1 MSEPNLVKTK
11 EDKMKDFYLFE
22 ELFET
27 LEGRKEYEKLV
38 ERSKRK
44 REESALNESPL
55 RYLVRR
61 PNRTS
66 AYRTQMACGRQY

>member
-44 REESALNESPL
+44 REAIDRAERISWNL
-55 RYLVRR
+55 RSMKV
-61 PNRTS
+61 P
-66 AYRTQMACGRQY
+66 CGI